1 MAKTLDRI
9 HAPLAAGQN
18 AIAPPRCPCRDTR
31 CYLKHAARGVGRRSR
46 AVKITLAWVCADPT
60 ENLLFVSKAI
70 LVTPAEC
77 TNRRADSKPQL
88 GAWAGNVLW
97 SDPDLARDR
106 RFAASPL
113 EEARFEPSVPRKAPD
128 TDAFKRRCSA
138 SVCGCR
144 ACSLGASNDS
154 RRLSAVPTVG
164 DSGNERL
171 GLSRPGGI
179 CAVEPAMLCDFCE
192 TEMEHCRPPCK

>member
-1 MAKTLDRI
+1 MAFGGYPLLRVRPERPHRGGLMAKTLDRI

-31 CYLKHAARGVGRRSR
+31 CHLKHVARGVGRRSR
-46 AVKITLAWVCADPT
+46 AVRITLGWVCADPT

-106 RFAASPL
+106 RFADSPL
-113 EEARFEPSVPRKAPD
+113 ERAGFEPSVPGESGFDFAREVRGRLFAGGRRIRTIGSAKA
-128 TDAFKRRCSA
+128 AIA
-138 SVCGCR
+138 
-144 ACSLGASNDS
+144 ALA
-154 RRLSAVPTVG
+154 A
-164 DSGNERL
+164 
-171 GLSRPGGI
+171 
-179 CAVEPAMLCDFCE
+179 
-192 TEMEHCRPPCK
+192 